1 MIIQKIEDGGGHSLS
16 FYFKESG
23 RLTIKLECDGEAYSF
38 EEMELDKGDVT
49 WLIAHLQNILKDM
62 RNG

>member
-16 FYFKESG
+16 FYFEDRG
-23 RLTIKLECDGEAYSF
+23 RLTVQLDCNGEAYSF

-49 WLIAHLQNILKDM
+49 WLIAYLQNIVKDM